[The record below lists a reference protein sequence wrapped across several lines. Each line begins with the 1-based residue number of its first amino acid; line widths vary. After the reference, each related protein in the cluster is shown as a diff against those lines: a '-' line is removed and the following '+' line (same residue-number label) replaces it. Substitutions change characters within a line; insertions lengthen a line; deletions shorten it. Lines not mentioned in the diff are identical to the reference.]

1 MSRRGWVLAL
11 LLTLSTVAATSSAEA
26 RPIVVGSKNFT
37 EGRLLGELLAQR
49 LEAEGFT
56 VERRLGLGGTLIC
69 YQALT
74 SGEID
79 LYVEYTGTLREA
91 VLPPGQAPGVAG
103 LRAPLG
109 ALGLELLPPL
119 GFNNTYALALAGP
132 QARALE
138 VTRISQ
144 LVSHPTLRA
153 AFSHEFLDRRDG
165 WRALKAR
172 YGLSQSAVGIDNALA
187 YQSLEK
193 GQLDLTDANSTDGE
207 LLRFDL
213 RVLDDDLAFFPE
225 YQAVPLVRSDFPAA
239 ARAALA
245 PLGGRLGE
253 DTMRRLNA
261 AVAVQGAPFAAVAAD
276 YLGGE
281 GLGPRPQAGAE
292 PAAKGG
298 WLSPRGT
305 RIILRTREHLQ
316 LTGLALLGA
325 CLLGIPLAVLVHRR
339 RRLARVV
346 LYLAGL
352 AQTIPSLALLALM
365 IPLLGIGAAPAIVA
379 LLIYAVL
386 PILRNTLTALL
397 GVDPT
402 LRRVALAMGLTPW
415 QQLRYLVLPLA
426 LPTILAGVRTA
437 TVISLGAATLAAF
450 VGAGGLGEPI
460 VTGISLNNTALILE
474 GALPAAALAL
484 LAEWGFEA
492 LEARL
497 VAAPLRRDP
506 LAS

>member
-1 MSRRGWVLAL
+1 MNRQGWVLAL
-11 LLTLSTVAATSSAEA
+11 LLTLATASAPTSAEE
-26 RPIVVGSKNFT
+26 RPLVVGSKNFT

-91 VLPPGQAPGVAG
+91 ILPPGQAPGVAG

-132 QARALE
+132 QARTLK

-144 LVSHPTLRA
+144 LASHPSLRA

-172 YGLSQSAVGIDNALA
+172 YGLPQSAVGIDNALA

-213 RVLDDDLAFFPE
+213 RVLEDDLAFFPE
-225 YQAVPLVRSDFPAA
+225 YQAVPLVRRDFPAA
-239 ARAALA
+239 AREALA
-245 PLGGRLGE
+245 PLGGRLTE

-276 YLGGE
+276 YLSEE
-281 GLGPRPQAGAE
+281 GLGSVSQGEAE
-292 PAAKGG
+292 PAAQGG
-298 WLSPRGT
+298 WLSPRGA
-305 RIILRTREHLQ
+305 RIALRTREHLQ
-316 LTGLALLGA
+316 LTGLALFGA

-339 RRLARVV
+339 RRLARAV

-497 VAAPLRRDP
+497 VAEPLRRDP
-506 LAS
+506 LAP

>member
-1 MSRRGWVLAL
+1 
-11 LLTLSTVAATSSAEA
+11 
-26 RPIVVGSKNFT
+26 
-37 EGRLLGELLAQR
+37 
-49 LEAEGFT
+49 
-56 VERRLGLGGTLIC
+56 
-69 YQALT
+69 
-74 SGEID
+74 
-79 LYVEYTGTLREA
+79 
-91 VLPPGQAPGVAG
+91 
-103 LRAPLG
+103 
-109 ALGLELLPPL
+109 
-119 GFNNTYALALAGP
+119 
-132 QARALE
+132 
-138 VTRISQ
+138 
-144 LVSHPTLRA
+144 
-153 AFSHEFLDRRDG
+153 
-165 WRALKAR
+165 
-172 YGLSQSAVGIDNALA
+172 VGIDNALA

-213 RVLDDDLAFFPE
+213 RVLDDDLQFFPE
-225 YQAVPLVRSDFPAA
+225 YQAVPLVRRDFPAA

-276 YLGGE
+276 YLAGE
-281 GLGPRPQAGAE
+281 GLGLASQAGTEASAQE
-292 PAAKGG
+292 G
-298 WLSPRGT
+298 WLSPRGA
-305 RIILRTREHLQ
+305 RIVLRTREHLQ

-325 CLLGIPLAVLVHRR
+325 CLLGIPLAVVVHRR
-339 RRLARVV
+339 RRLARAV

-506 LAS
+506 LAP

>member
-1 MSRRGWVLAL
+1 MRALWGAL
-11 LLTLSTVAATSSAEA
+11 LLCLLFGLPPARAEA
-26 RPIVVGSKNFT
+26 RPLVVGSKNFT

-49 LEAEGFT
+49 LEAAGLP
-56 VERRLGLGGTLIC
+56 VARRLGLGGTLIC

-74 SGEID
+74 AGEID

-91 VLPPGQAPGVAG
+91 ILPPDQPPGLDG
-103 LRAPLG
+103 LRGPLG
-109 ALGLELLPPL
+109 ERGLALLDPL

-132 QARALE
+132 VARRE
-138 VTRISQ
+138 GVTRISELRAYPQ
-144 LVSHPTLRA
+144 LPA

-172 YGLSQSAVGIDNALA
+172 YGLPQAAVGIDNALA
-187 YQSLEK
+187 YQSLAD
-193 GQLDLTDANSTDGE
+193 GQLALTDANSTDGE
-207 LLRFDL
+207 LLRYDL
-213 RVLDDDLAFFPE
+213 VVLDDDLAFFPE
-225 YQAVPLVRSDFPAA
+225 YQAVPLVRDAFPAA

-245 PLGGRLGE
+245 PLAGRLNAE
-253 DTMRRLNA
+253 TMRRLNA
-261 AVAVQGAPFAAVAAD
+261 AVAVEGAAFATVAAR
-276 YLGGE
+276 YLAEE
-281 GLGPRPQAGAE
+281 GLGPAQPPEAALSAGAGRW
-292 PAAKGG
+292 A
-298 WLSPRGT
+298 
-305 RIILRTREHLQ
+305 RIALRTREHLQ

-339 RRLARVV
+339 RRLAQGV
-346 LYLAGL
+346 LYVAGL

-365 IPLLGIGAAPAIVA
+365 IPLLGIGAAPAILA
-379 LLIYAVL
+379 LLIYALL

-397 GVDPT
+397 GVDPS

-415 QQLRYLVLPLA
+415 QQLRFLVLPLA

-437 TVISLGAATLAAF
+437 TIISLGAATLAAF

-474 GALPAAALAL
+474 GAVPAAALAL

-497 VAAPLRRDP
+497 VAPPLRRDP
-506 LAS
+506 LAG

>member
-144 LVSHPTLRA
+144 LASHPTLRA

-261 AVAVQGAPFAAVAAD
+261 AVAVQGAPFAAVAAE
-276 YLGGE
+276 YLKGE
-281 GLGPRPQAGAE
+281 GLVSQGGTESSAQE
-292 PAAKGG
+292 G
-298 WLSPRGT
+298 WLSPRGA
-305 RIILRTREHLQ
+305 RIVLRTREHLQ

>member
-1 MSRRGWVLAL
+1 MSRLGWVLAL
-11 LLTLSTVAATSSAEA
+11 LLALAPVPLASNASE

-49 LEAEGFT
+49 LEAEGFA

-91 VLPPGQAPGVAG
+91 ILPPGQAPGLAG

-109 ALGLELLPPL
+109 ALGLELLSPL

-132 QARALE
+132 QARALDL
-138 VTRISQ
+138 TRISQ
-144 LVSHPTLRA
+144 LGSHPSLRA

-172 YGLSQSAVGIDNALA
+172 YGLPQRAVGIDNALA

-213 RVLDDDLAFFPE
+213 RVLDDDLGFFPE
-225 YQAVPLVRSDFPAA
+225 YQAVPLVRRDFPAA

-253 DTMRRLNA
+253 DAMRRLNA

-276 YLGGE
+276 YLDGE
-281 GLGPRPQAGAE
+281 GLGPALQGEAE
-292 PAAKGG
+292 PSAQGA
-298 WLSPRGT
+298 WLSPRGA
-305 RIILRTREHLQ
+305 RIVLRTREHLQ
-316 LTGLALLGA
+316 LTGFALLGA

-339 RRLARVV
+339 RRLARTV

-397 GVDPT
+397 GVDPA

-506 LAS
+506 LTP